1 MRDIY
6 VICCSTV
13 LDSSGVRGSVH
24 VNDLDASLFI
34 SNEGIQFSNTRASLH
49 TRVNSDRGDSITSM
63 ISNGRVSSDLGFS

>member
-34 SNEGIQFSNTRASLH
+34 SNDGRASLH
-49 TRVNSDRGDSITSM
+49 TRVNSDSGDSITSM
-63 ISNGRVSSDLGFS
+63 ISNGRVSSDLRF